1 MDMRIPPL
9 NIKILLESNPLKY
22 RMFVG
27 RLDVTHRKWLFTC
40 GWPIG
45 DFPEILNQ
53 AMLVGI
59 IANNNHHNTSDNT
72 NDKHSNSHKKRT

>member
-1 MDMRIPPL
+1 M
-9 NIKILLESNPLKY
+9 LESNPLKY
-22 RMFVG
+22 TMLVG
-27 RLDVTHRKWLFTC
+27 RLGVTHRKWLFTC

-59 IANNNHHNTSDNT
+59 MANNNNDTNTNDNT
-72 NDKHSNSHKKRT
+72 NDKHSNSHKKQT